1 MKFCRFKDGK
11 VEKKGVFI
19 DGKIKE
25 MEGSMFDDFVITDR
39 EFDADGV
46 EFLPPVLP
54 SKFPCIA
61 RNYVAHAKELGNDV
75 PEIPMIFLKPST
87 AVNAHKGEV
96 AIPAESEQVDYEGEL
111 AIVIG
116 KKCRKVKREDAES
129 VIFGYTCMNDYTARD
144 LQKIDTKFTRAKSF
158 DSFAPIGPF
167 IETEFDWRKAHVKTI
182 KNGKTV
188 QDGTADLM
196 IFDIP
201 AIVEFMSGIMTLLPG
216 DVIATGTPAGV
227 GRVDAGDVVEVE
239 IEGIGRLT
247 NKIINGVD

>member
-1 MKFCRFKDGK
+1 VKFCRFKEGK
-11 VEKKGVFI
+11 AEKKGVFI
-19 DGKIKE
+19 DGKVKE
-25 MEGSMFDDFVITDR
+25 IEGSMFDDFVITSR
-39 EFDADGV
+39 EYKVDGL

-54 SKFPCIA
+54 SKFACVA

-87 AVNAHKGEV
+87 AVNYHGGEV
-96 AIPAESEQVDYEGEL
+96 FIPADSEQVDYEGEL

-116 KKCRKVKREDAES
+116 KKCRKVKKEDAES
-129 VIFGYTCMNDYTARD
+129 VIFGYTCMNDFTARD
-144 LQKIDTKFTRAKSF
+144 MQKIDTKFTRAKSF

-167 IETEFDWRKAHVKTI
+167 IETEFDWKGARTI
-182 KNGKTV
+182 TRKNGEIV

-201 AIVEFMSGIMTLLPG
+201 TIIEFMSNIMTLLPG

-227 GRVDAGDVVEVE
+227 GRADAGDVVEVE
-239 IEGIGRLT
+239 IEGVGLLRNT
-247 NKIINGVD
+247 MADDR